1 MTIIFDIER
10 SRLSQEQA
18 CLEVA
23 QRQQSRWAIA
33 IINRQIDNL
42 HFDLVEGQLCPTG
55 PAVARHHTV
64 QNTHTHTKAHLAW
77 AVSEC
82 QWAHTANSCCC
93 CCWCWCRSRLLLT
106 NCSSQSGLVLLF
118 SLAFF
123 SHFPL
128 FLLFLSPIC
137 EFSSLLIVVIV
148 VVAVAAVEAPLR
160 LPFPNLK
167 WPHPFV

>member
-10 SRLSQEQA
+10 SRLSQEQT

-64 QNTHTHTKAHLAW
+64 QKHTHT
-77 AVSEC
+77 
-82 QWAHTANSCCC
+82 QRHTWLGQCPSA
-93 CCWCWCRSRLLLT
+93 
-106 NCSSQSGLVLLF
+106 SG
-118 SLAFF
+118 
-123 SHFPL
+123 H
-128 FLLFLSPIC
+128 IQR
-137 EFSSLLIVVIV
+137 I
-148 VVAVAAVEAPLR
+148 VAAAAADADAAAACCLQIALHSLVSYYSFHWPSSHIF
-160 LPFPNLK
+160 PFSFFFYRQSVSFL
-167 WPHPFV
+167 HC

>member
-64 QNTHTHTKAHLAW
+64 QNTHTHKGTLGLGS
-77 AVSEC
+77 VRVPVGTYSE
-82 QWAHTANSCCC
+82 
-93 CCWCWCRSRLLLT
+93 
-106 NCSSQSGLVLLF
+106 
-118 SLAFF
+118 
-123 SHFPL
+123 
-128 FLLFLSPIC
+128 
-137 EFSSLLIVVIV
+137 
-148 VVAVAAVEAPLR
+148 
-160 LPFPNLK
+160 
-167 WPHPFV
+167 